1 MLSKIF
7 INCVEKWK
15 TSIKDKN
22 HPFRTFVLSTIQ
34 DNEPKSRNVI
44 LRDFDPNKI
53 IFTIYTDSRSKK
65 IQNLNKSSS
74 AQLLFYDS
82 VNLLQVIVKAQ
93 VVNINSDLNTFNSL
107 SEFSKRNYTSNI
119 SPGTK
124 IEDPTS
130 LKYGDEINFSQISF
144 QALTLECLQLNKYQN
159 IRCFYIAE
167 DSWKGFYIA
176 P

>member
-7 INCVEKWK
+7 INCIEKWR

-22 HPFRTFVLSTIQ
+22 YPFRTFVLSTIQ

-53 IFTIYTDSRSKK
+53 IFTIYTDSRSNK

-82 VNLLQVIVKAQ
+82 VNL
-93 VVNINSDLNTFNSL
+93 
-107 SEFSKRNYTSNI
+107 
-119 SPGTK
+119 
-124 IEDPTS
+124 
-130 LKYGDEINFSQISF
+130 
-144 QALTLECLQLNKYQN
+144 
-159 IRCFYIAE
+159 
-167 DSWKGFYIA
+167 
-176 P
+176 

>member
-7 INCVEKWK
+7 INCIEKWR

-22 HPFRTFVLSTIQ
+22 YPFRTFVLSTIQ

-53 IFTIYTDSRSKK
+53 IFTIYTDSRSNK

-93 VVNINSDLNTFNSL
+93 VVNINSDLNIFNSL
-107 SEFSKRNYTSNI
+107 SEYSKRNYTSDI
-119 SPGTK
+119 PPGTK
-124 IEDPTS
+124 IEDPAS
-130 LKYGDEINFSQISF
+130 LKHGDKINFSQISF
-144 QALTLECLQLNKYQN
+144 QALTIDCLQLNKYQN
-159 IRCFYIAE
+159 IRSFYSAE
-167 DSWKGFYIA
+167 NSWKGFYIA